1 MNPVVHLTV
10 STKLSRCLIVLALL
24 CLVGE
29 TPVRLYGHLNWIESM
44 QLDAS
49 ESDLLAVLEL
59 ALGQVPVL
67 SHVSSPSCFKPSNW
81 TPFTDFPLI
90 IGTASIPLVGRSLGG
105 CGN

>member
-49 ESDLLAVLEL
+49 ESDLLAVLEP
-59 ALGQVPVL
+59 AFGQVPVL
-67 SHVSSPSCFKPSNW
+67 LLSHASSPSCFKPSNSRRQAFSSW
-81 TPFTDFPLI
+81 AYFL
-90 IGTASIPLVGRSLGG
+90 ARKSSSIWG
-105 CGN
+105 